1 MSRLNPVR
9 WVGGL
14 AIEIGA
20 VVAAVMLLP
29 KADLRPGSDAAVN
42 LQPELDIHQPAWW
55 QAAPYAAATSW
66 QPPASSPQPQP
77 AGSFATDSP
86 SASQPAFPVEQ
97 TAWQAPGF
105 ATSSATTSNPTL
117 PPADVERTL
126 DRASQDLL
134 NGVGGYFLRQAD
146 ELLAVPTNPQSESPR
161 PSASPPLQPWRRY

>member
-1 MSRLNPVR
+1 MSRLNPAR

-20 VVAAVMLLP
+20 VVAVVMLLP

-42 LQPELDIHQPAWW
+42 LQPEIDTQQPAWW
-55 QAAPYAAATSW
+55 QAAPDAAATSW
-66 QPPASSPQPQP
+66 QSPAAPIQQP

-86 SASQPAFPVEQ
+86 PALQPAFPVEQ
-97 TAWQAPGF
+97 TAWQAPGI
-105 ATSSATTSNPTL
+105 AANGAGANSAPL

-146 ELLAVPTNPQSESPR
+146 ELLAVPSNSQSKTPR
-161 PSASPPLQPWRRY
+161 PTASPPSEPWRRY